1 MGKQLTSGGCL
12 SPVLY
17 NATAWLTGQGTEC
30 AGNTAGKVVAVRR
43 LRGPYAAVHNLCGQ
57 TGQRIHVSTRSCAR
71 RAGRAKRDVE
81 YGHFLVCTVLAFAAP
96 GVSGGEL
103 LDGKSWLPGITVPD
117 SPYRFRFREADN
129 SSAFA
134 ALAAGQL
141 MPAEATGWL
150 AENPEALG
158 NLAGALWN
166 QHPAMPLIRSLM
178 KQAAEKTESP
188 LMERKPAEIL
198 GSYAGEI
205 PVNTALSNEGALR
218 FYLQICY
225 LNKQL

>member
-1 MGKQLTSGGCL
+1 
-12 SPVLY
+12 
-17 NATAWLTGQGTEC
+17 
-30 AGNTAGKVVAVRR
+30 
-43 LRGPYAAVHNLCGQ
+43 
-57 TGQRIHVSTRSCAR
+57 
-71 RAGRAKRDVE
+71 
-81 YGHFLVCTVLAFAAP
+81 
-96 GVSGGEL
+96 
-103 LDGKSWLPGITVPD
+103 
-117 SPYRFRFREADN
+117 
-129 SSAFA
+129 
-134 ALAAGQL
+134 

-158 NLAGALWN
+158 NLARALWN